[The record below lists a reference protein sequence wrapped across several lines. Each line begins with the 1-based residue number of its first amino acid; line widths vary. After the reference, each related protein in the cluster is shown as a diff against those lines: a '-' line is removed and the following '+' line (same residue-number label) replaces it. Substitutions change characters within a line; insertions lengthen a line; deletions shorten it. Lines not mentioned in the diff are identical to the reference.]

1 MKQIDFSIM
10 NETVDKI
17 CESLLK
23 EPENWKF
30 GIWYIESPLNFGP
43 ISIEIGIQNTFTNVK
58 TEESSIITARVFS
71 MEQGRK
77 IKEAYYQ
84 ALSIAGSARQQSILN
99 ILNNENKSDDDNII
113 VKEKN
118 KDNIKKENNFFC
130 IINLII
136 LFSYI
141 IYTILNK

>member
-30 GIWYIESPLNFGP
+30 GIWYIESPLSLGP
-43 ISIEIGIQNTFTNVK
+43 ISIEIGIQNTFANVK
-58 TEESSIITARVFS
+58 TEKSSIITARVFS
-71 MEQGRK
+71 MDQGRK
-77 IKEAYYQ
+77 IQEAYYQ
-84 ALSIAGSARQQSILN
+84 ALSIVGSARQQSILN
-99 ILNNENKSDDDNII
+99 ILKNENKSNDDNII
-113 VKEKN
+113 IKEEN
-118 KDNIKKENNFFC
+118 KDNIKKEINCFC
-130 IINLII
+130 IITLIV

>member
-30 GIWYIESPLNFGP
+30 GIWYIESPLSLGP

-84 ALSIAGSARQQSILN
+84 ALSIVGSARQQSILN
-99 ILNNENKSDDDNII
+99 ILKNEKVETIE
-113 VKEKN
+113 EKN
-118 KDNIKKENNFFC
+118 KDNIKKDNNCFC
-130 IINLII
+130 MITLIL

-141 IYTILNK
+141 IYNTLNK

>member
-30 GIWYIESPLNFGP
+30 GIWYIESPLSFGP

-71 MEQGRK
+71 MDQGRK
-77 IKEAYYQ
+77 IQEAYYQ
-84 ALSIAGSARQQSILN
+84 ALSIVGSARQQSILN
-99 ILNNENKSDDDNII
+99 ILKNEKVEIIEEENKY
-113 VKEKN
+113 
-118 KDNIKKENNFFC
+118 NIKKDSNCLC
-130 IINLII
+130 IITLIS